1 MAAVMLLSFAVNF
14 LLLKGTARLAMED
27 APICNL
33 LTASL
38 LASAYASACLLP
50 GLRFLRGTVFWLGSL
65 VGISVLA
72 FGWNRRT
79 WKKGGIFVLLTMAL
93 GGTALAVGRGEDWM
107 LLLYALVVCMVG
119 RIAFGANRRLLPVK
133 ISGGGKSVELTALID
148 TGNELRDPITG
159 ERVLVVG
166 AKAAQA
172 LTGLSESRLRD
183 PLTTMEAGLLPGLRL
198 IPYQTVGAQTGMMLA
213 MRFSSVKIGG
223 RDRPGIVAFAPRD
236 LDGESYQALAGGFV

>member
-14 LLLKGTARLAMED
+14 LLLLGTARLAMEH
-27 APICNL
+27 PGTGNL

-38 LASAYASACLLP
+38 LGAAYAGACLLP
-50 GLRFLRGTVFWLGSL
+50 ELRFLRGTAFRLGSL
-65 VGISVLA
+65 AGISVLA
-72 FGWNRRT
+72 FGWNRGT

-93 GGTALAVGRGEDWM
+93 GGTALAVGRGADWM
-107 LLLYALVVCMVG
+107 LLLYALVVCLVG
-119 RIAFGANRRLLPVK
+119 RIAFGTDRRLLPVK
-133 ISGGGKSVELTALID
+133 ISGGGKTVELTALMD

-166 AKAAQA
+166 AKAAQT

-183 PLTTMEAGLLPGLRL
+183 PLNTMEAGLLPGLRL
-198 IPYQTVGAQTGMMLA
+198 IPFRTVGAQTGLLLA
-213 MRFSSVKIGG
+213 MRFPSVKIGG

-236 LDGESYQALAGGFV
+236 LEGESYQALVGGFV